1 MLSFCEKLFPFID
14 FLIFILYWTIV
25 EFPDGS
31 SGKESTNAGDT
42 GDAGLIPGSRKS
54 PKEGN
59 GNPLQY
65 SCLETLLD
73 RGVHRV
79 SKSQI
84 RLSMHLQS

>member
-14 FLIFILYWTIV
+14 FLIFILYWNIV

-65 SCLETLLD
+65 SCLVNPMD
-73 RGVHRV
+73 RGAWRDMG
-79 SKSQI
+79 SQKSQI
-84 RLSMHLQS
+84 RLSD

>member
-1 MLSFCEKLFPFID
+1 MIID
-14 FLIFILYWTIV
+14 LFLIFILYWNIV

-65 SCLETLLD
+65 SCLENPRD
-73 RGVHRV
+73 GGAWWAAVSGVAESDTTEV
-79 SKSQI
+79 T
-84 RLSMHLQS
+84 

>member
-1 MLSFCEKLFPFID
+1 MRTYLPSLTFK
-14 FLIFILYWTIV
+14 IFILYYNIV

-31 SGKESTNAGDT
+31 SGKESTNAGDR

-59 GNPLQY
+59 GNPVQY
-65 SCLETLLD
+65 SFLETLID
-73 RGVHRV
+73 RGVHSV

-84 RLSMHLQS
+84 